1 MFINSHPSIGGAMK
15 LPQNAINI
23 AGYHIQDKVKPLPKN
38 LQTIMDKAKNGVIYF
53 SLGSN
58 MKSDGMSEEM
68 KQSLIKMFSK
78 LDQTVIWKFESDTEI
93 SAPNVHFVKWAPQ
106 PSILAHPNLKVFI
119 THGGQLS
126 TTEAVHFGV
135 PLVGIPI
142 MADQHVNMGSVERK
156 GFGIKVTLA
165 EDMADELNAAIR
177 QVLSDETFK
186 AKAKEVSAIFHD
198 RPMKPGPAL
207 AYWVEHVSRFLV
219 FDLNCLSN
227 TVFIMVLTLYKM
239 DASPPVRAVY
249 MVIEALNIPDVNY
262 VELNL
267 LEDEHLKEDFLKLNP
282 QHTIPHLTDGDFNIW
297 DSHAI
302 ITYLVNKFNR
312 GSSFYPMD
320 PEKRARIDLML
331 HFDSGILYPALRTN
345 DEPVFFGKATSF
357 TPEGLAKIE
366 SAYDF
371 TEKFLNG
378 VQWLAGD
385 EPTLADIS
393 CVANISTLNELLP
406 IDENV
411 YPNVVAW
418 LKRCSELDYYKK
430 GNEPGLLEFRKLLKL
445 FLARKF

>member
-1 MFINSHPSIGGAMK
+1 MK
-15 LPQNAINI
+15 
-23 AGYHIQDKVKPLPKN
+23 
-38 LQTIMDKAKNGVIYF
+38 TF
-53 SLGSN
+53 
-58 MKSDGMSEEM
+58 
-68 KQSLIKMFSK
+68 LILK
-78 LDQTVIWKFESDTEI
+78 
-93 SAPNVHFVKWAPQ
+93 HF
-106 PSILAHPNLKVFI
+106 
-119 THGGQLS
+119 
-126 TTEAVHFGV
+126 
-135 PLVGIPI
+135 
-142 MADQHVNMGSVERK
+142 
-156 GFGIKVTLA
+156 
-165 EDMADELNAAIR
+165 
-177 QVLSDETFK
+177 
-186 AKAKEVSAIFHD
+186 
-198 RPMKPGPAL
+198 
-207 AYWVEHVSRFLV
+207 SRFLL

-282 QHTIPHLTDGDFNIW
+282 QHTIPHLTDGNFNIW